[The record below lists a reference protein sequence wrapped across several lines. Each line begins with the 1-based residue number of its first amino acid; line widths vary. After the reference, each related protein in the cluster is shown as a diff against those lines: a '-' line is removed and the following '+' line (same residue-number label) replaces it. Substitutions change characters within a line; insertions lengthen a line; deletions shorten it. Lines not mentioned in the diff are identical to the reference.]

1 MQASY
6 ESKLI
11 CRGYDHVLR
20 LANTSRD
27 LVERCGSLN
36 FQILSTVSGFQESDL
51 RKISSRCDRTKDYL
65 DTGSGDRCLAGRT
78 VESENVSDAER
89 SDSDHGPITCDEPS

>member
-11 CRGYDHVLR
+11 CRGYDYVLR

-27 LVERCGSLN
+27 LVERCGCLN

-51 RKISSRCDRTKDYL
+51 RKITPRCDRTKDYL
-65 DTGSGDRCLAGRT
+65 DAGSGDRCLAGRT

-89 SDSDHGPITCDEPS
+89 SAAITSP